1 MKDKQIEDRWRGFA
15 RPISARNLSNFV
27 EDDVVDAL
35 TLSPGPLDVGQRPH
49 HAAGLAEGRSARRE
63 RQAAH
68 PRGSAFEA
76 RGPGEEAIRVVGP
89 RRVHEDQ
96 VAARQQRRLHHR
108 PQAEVRALLGAAAAC
123 SAPAAC
129 PCARRAPLRLTGRPA
144 RADGGVRRARAAGP
158 ERAQAVQC
166 GSVRGMSAAPR
177 RAAAAATA
185 RWQWA
190 AMMGAPLTGACSCE
204 AGVREAAASVL
215 GPCMS
220 LGRGAPACQRRQSVR
235 SARCWELVH
244 LGALD
249 DGSATHLL
257 RHTGG
262 RASARRSA
270 RTPPT
275 APIPQ
280 DHLRH
285 AFGPARAAGAADLE
299 RATEARTAQR
309 QPSGTDGCISSDPCI
324 HRPAP
329 IARGTSC
336 PGHVLV
342 PWAHSPIWSRQDPIF
357 VSLIQIASYKR

>member
-1 MKDKQIEDRWRGFA
+1 MRGALRAGAGSVRSRAQGSGERAGPARAKAREDW
-15 RPISARNLSNFV
+15 
-27 EDDVVDAL
+27 
-35 TLSPGPLDVGQRPH
+35 
-49 HAAGLAEGRSARRE
+49 ARRTS
-63 RQAAH
+63 A
-68 PRGSAFEA
+68 PRIAG
-76 RGPGEEAIRVVGP
+76 
-89 RRVHEDQ
+89 
-96 VAARQQRRLHHR
+96 
-108 PQAEVRALLGAAAAC
+108 VRALLGAAAAC

-190 AMMGAPLTGACSCE
+190 AMKGAPLTGACSCE
-204 AGVREAAASVL
+204 AGGREAAASVL
-215 GPCMS
+215 GPCRS
-220 LGRGAPACQRRQSVR
+220 LGRGAPACQRRRSVR
-235 SARCWELVH
+235 SARCWELAH

-270 RTPPT
+270 PTHPT

-280 DHLRH
+280 DRLRH
-285 AFGPARAAGAADLE
+285 ASAASTGRGA
-299 RATEARTAQR
+299 
-309 QPSGTDGCISSDPCI
+309 PV
-324 HRPAP
+324 RPP
-329 IARGTSC
+329 
-336 PGHVLV
+336 
-342 PWAHSPIWSRQDPIF
+342 
-357 VSLIQIASYKR
+357 VSES

>member
-1 MKDKQIEDRWRGFA
+1 MPGCGERCALVLGA
-15 RPISARNLSNFV
+15 CAAACGGSARGSGERAGPAR
-27 EDDVVDAL
+27 EDW
-35 TLSPGPLDVGQRPH
+35 
-49 HAAGLAEGRSARRE
+49 ARRTS
-63 RQAAH
+63 A
-68 PRGSAFEA
+68 PRIAG
-76 RGPGEEAIRVVGP
+76 
-89 RRVHEDQ
+89 
-96 VAARQQRRLHHR
+96 
-108 PQAEVRALLGAAAAC
+108 VRALLGAAAAC

-166 GSVRGMSAAPR
+166 GLVRGMSAAPR

-190 AMMGAPLTGACSCE
+190 AMKGAPLTGACSCE
-204 AGVREAAASVL
+204 VGEREAAASVL

-235 SARCWELVH
+235 TAGCWELVH

-262 RASARRSA
+262 RASARRA
-270 RTPPT
+270 APTPPT

-280 DHLRH
+280 DRLRH
-285 AFGPARAAGAADLE
+285 AFGPARTAEAADLE
-299 RATEARTAQR
+299 RAIEARTAQR
-309 QPSGTDGCISSDPCI
+309 QPSGTDGCISSDTCI
-324 HRPAP
+324 HQPGAWSDAP
-329 IARGTSC
+329 
-336 PGHVLV
+336 L
-342 PWAHSPIWSRQDPIF
+342 IW
-357 VSLIQIASYKR
+357 K

>member
-1 MKDKQIEDRWRGFA
+1 MPGCGERCALVLGA
-15 RPISARNLSNFV
+15 CAAACGGSARGSGERAGPAR
-27 EDDVVDAL
+27 EDW
-35 TLSPGPLDVGQRPH
+35 
-49 HAAGLAEGRSARRE
+49 ARRTS
-63 RQAAH
+63 A
-68 PRGSAFEA
+68 PRIAG
-76 RGPGEEAIRVVGP
+76 
-89 RRVHEDQ
+89 
-96 VAARQQRRLHHR
+96 
-108 PQAEVRALLGAAAAC
+108 VRALLGAAAAC

-190 AMMGAPLTGACSCE
+190 AMKGAPLTGACSCE
-204 AGVREAAASVL
+204 VGVREAAASVL

-235 SARCWELVH
+235 TARCWELAH

-270 RTPPT
+270 PTHPT

-285 AFGPARAAGAADLE
+285 ALAASTGRGAPDRPPVSESWYGTTPACSGAGE
-299 RATEARTAQR
+299 I
-309 QPSGTDGCISSDPCI
+309 PSGTLWRSPRLGKSGRSPLVN
-324 HRPAP
+324 
-329 IARGTSC
+329 ARARMCMCMHT
-336 PGHVLV
+336 P
-342 PWAHSPIWSRQDPIF
+342 
-357 VSLIQIASYKR
+357 